1 MSMSTLIDDLP
12 DLSDVKSNNLPENI
26 RQDIN
31 SLQNE
36 FTHSSSDSPNFGNIK
51 MTKKKVRF
59 VDETESQ
66 SFFSIIRN
74 EFSEENT
81 IILLLLAFASLP
93 YMDEYINKISFVQYN
108 SFMSSI
114 LKAVILFIIYL
125 VSKIYILPKIKL

>member
-12 DLSDVKSNNLPENI
+12 DLSETKSNNLPENI
-26 RQDIN
+26 KVDVN

-36 FTHSSSDSPNFGNIK
+36 LDK
-51 MTKKKVRF
+51 ERTKKKVRF
-59 VDETESQ
+59 VDEIESQ

-74 EFSEENT
+74 EFSEENI

-93 YMDEYINKISFVQYN
+93 YMDEYINKFSFVQYN

-114 LKAVILFIIYL
+114 VKAVILFVIYL
-125 VSKIYILPKIKL
+125 ISKIYILPKIKL

>member
-12 DLSDVKSNNLPENI
+12 DVGDVNSNNLPENV
-26 RQDIN
+26 RVDVN

-36 FTHSSSDSPNFGNIK
+36 LDTGNKVDYSSNIK

-59 VDETESQ
+59 ADEIESQ
-66 SFFSIIRN
+66 SFFSIVRN

-81 IILLLLAFASLP
+81 LILLLLAFACLP

-108 SFMSSI
+108 SFMSAI
-114 LKAVILFIIYL
+114 LKAVILFVIYL